1 VVVECLGGALVGNA
15 AEIEQDGER
24 VPLRQRLSAIARG
37 MSRTVID
44 QLYPPICPACETAS
58 ETPDALCAECFAQLR
73 PITAPL
79 CPLLGL
85 PFAVSIGPDALSA
98 EALADPPP
106 FARARSAVRYND
118 IARTLVSR
126 LKYGDR
132 PELARLLARLMVQ
145 AGHEFW
151 AARPVL
157 VPVPLHVRRLIAR
170 RYNQSGELAQAI
182 GRITGLS
189 VDTGLLRRH
198 RRTRQQVGLSH
209 DGRVRNV
216 SGAFSAHPQA
226 LERLA
231 GRPVVLIDDVYTT
244 GATLKAATRALKRG
258 GADHI
263 DVLSFARVVSG
274 GEMPI

>member
-1 VVVECLGGALVGNA
+1 MITGAGALVSGA
-15 AEIEQDGER
+15 RDIEDSEGR
-24 VPLRQRLSAIARG
+24 RGPLLQRLSGFARG
-37 MSRTVID
+37 LSRTAID
-44 QLYPPICPACETAS
+44 QLYPPICLACETAT
-58 ETPDALCAECFAQLR
+58 ETPDTLCAACFAKLR

-79 CPLLGL
+79 CPRLGL
-85 PFAVSIGPDALSA
+85 PFAVAIGPDALSA

-106 FARARSAVRYND
+106 FARARSAVIYND

-151 AARPVL
+151 AARPLL
-157 VPVPLHVRRLIAR
+157 VPVPLHRSRMIAR
-170 RYNQSGELAQAI
+170 RYNQSAELAQAI
-182 GRITGLS
+182 GRLTGLT
-189 VDTGLLRRH
+189 VDTRLLRRH

-209 DGRVRNV
+209 DGRARNV
-216 SGAFSAHPQA
+216 AGAFSAHPETLA
-226 LERLA
+226 RLA

-263 DVLSFARVVSG
+263 DVLSFARVVTG